1 MHITNLLVKSVLSS
15 ALTLSSLSIFA
26 AASSE
31 HTGHNEHQHHSGH
44 HAMQNV
50 TNDHAQHTGPA
61 DAASHQ
67 PPPKLSH
74 QQHAL
79 SAPQNSVSSAS
90 EHDHRKEHGAQ
101 IYSRV
106 ILDQKWQHSS
116 EGNGVFKSK
125 DQARVGTDENKIF
138 LKLEA
143 DKHESHP
150 AEYDAKVLYSRNISD
165 FWDVQ
170 TGVRYRQ
177 ENLAGSATRQ
187 QNERFDAVFGL
198 HGLAPYFFETNAYL
212 YIGEDDFV
220 GLKLETERD
229 LLLTQKLIMQ
239 PFVELD
245 VILNDQAANAKKTG
259 LSHAT
264 LGLETRYEL
273 SKKLMPYLE
282 VGYEYSKGNKQTDWQ
297 QSSDSEKG
305 WIYGAGLR
313 MMF

>member
-1 MHITNLLVKSVLSS
+1 MTIKHLTLLLKKCRHNQQQLKEQAMHITNLFVKSVLSS
-15 ALTLSSLSIFA
+15 ALTLSSLSVFA
-26 AASSE
+26 ADSSE

-44 HAMQNV
+44 HAMQNMAD
-50 TNDHAQHTGPA
+50 DHSKHTETA
-61 DAASHQ
+61 DGASYQ
-67 PPPKLSH
+67 PPQKLLH

-79 SAPQNSVSSAS
+79 STPKNSVSSAS

-101 IYSRV
+101 IYSQI

-116 EGNGVFKSK
+116 EGNGAFKSK
-125 DQARVGTDENKIF
+125 NQTRIGTDENKIF

-143 DKHESHP
+143 NKHESRQ

-177 ENLAGSATRQ
+177 ENLAGSFTDQ
-187 QNERFDAVFGL
+187 QNERFDTVFGL
-198 HGLAPYFFETNAYL
+198 HGLAPYFFETDAHL
-212 YIGEDDFV
+212 YVGEDDFV

-229 LLLTQKLIMQ
+229 LLLTQKLVMQ

-245 VILNDQAANAKKTG
+245 ITLNDQAANARKTG

-264 LGLETRYEL
+264 LGLKTRYEL
-273 SKKLMPYLE
+273 SKKLMPYL
-282 VGYEYSKGNKQTDWQ
+282 
-297 QSSDSEKG
+297 
-305 WIYGAGLR
+305 
-313 MMF
+313 